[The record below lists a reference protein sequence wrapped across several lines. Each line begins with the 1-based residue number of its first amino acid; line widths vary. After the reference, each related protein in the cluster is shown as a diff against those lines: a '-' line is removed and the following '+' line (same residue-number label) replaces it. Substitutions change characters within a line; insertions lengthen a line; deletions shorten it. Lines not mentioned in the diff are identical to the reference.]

1 MSDLVTQAAID
12 AASERVNRSPLNE
25 DPLVPAL
32 NAAAPHIAAEAL
44 RQAARKLRA
53 DREAKQSGYVSRE
66 ERDYLDGIEDA
77 QETLELRADEIEAA
91 AAFTEMV
98 QLGQQIEGNK

>member
-1 MSDLVTQAAID
+1 MTELVTD
-12 AASERVNRSPLNE
+12 AAEIAAAHVMD
-25 DPLVPAL
+25 DPHQIEIAL
-32 NAAAPHIAAEAL
+32 RAAAPLIAAEAL

-77 QETLELRADEIEAA
+77 QETLELRADELERD